1 MTEEAAPS
9 PHPGS
14 SPPGG
19 SAPPPPATTPA
30 GWAEPATFGPP
41 TGAGPTGGPP
51 PGAPSGTYE
60 TAAPQPGGTGHQP
73 GGGGYPPG
81 ATGPGPAAGFAAG
94 TGYGPGY
101 GAGGGPG
108 TPPPGPGGP
117 SVGPLGGNGFTSR
130 YGLVRPR
137 DGRYLAGV
145 CAAIGRATNTDPVLW
160 RVLLA
165 VLGFFGGIGILVYV
179 AAWLIIPNE
188 GDTASPVESMLG
200 RGRSSMSPV
209 TVIVLSILVA
219 ASFGYIVTDAF
230 RAVLLGVAI
239 LIGGALLLNR
249 DGRGPQPGTPVGTP
263 PGPSGT
269 PPGPVPPVAWPAPAH
284 GAAPPAGPLATA
296 PLADG
301 GPAYATVAAPEPP
314 TLPAYAAQPSTAA
327 QSATVQPTTGQPTAK
342 QPAYEQPG
350 YEQPTEQPVYEQPTT
365 EQPVTGQP
373 VTGQPVTGA
382 PADSTAPQ
390 PAGLSAPAPTWPS
403 TAPTW
408 PSTSPTWPSTGTPST
423 GTSSANWPSAPV
435 TGAPTGHRSA
445 ATPGGYRPPFAPH
458 GPYASA
464 TPAASPPPKPPKPP
478 KRPRERSPLGAVTFS
493 LIFLALGL
501 VGLLD
506 LLDVFTFGAS
516 AYFAAALA
524 TVGLGLL
531 VGTWF
536 GRARWLIAL
545 GLVTAAALGTATIA
559 ESYDRIRGVDG
570 AVTWAPTTHR
580 DLANRYENSFGDAV
594 LDLRGI
600 DFTKQESEV
609 TVQVNFGHATVVV
622 PPNVDVTT
630 VADVNAG
637 DAIIFGKR
645 SGGLDG
651 ELRESTDLGADG
663 AGGGTL
669 RLYIHVN
676 AGNLEVTR

>member
-1 MTEEAAPS
+1 MTEEAAQPARPGS
-9 PHPGS
+9 AQPGGS
-14 SPPGG
+14 SPP
-19 SAPPPPATTPA
+19 PPAATPS
-30 GWAEPATFGPP
+30 GWAEPTTFGPP
-41 TGAGPTGGPP
+41 GADP
-51 PGAPSGTYE
+51 
-60 TAAPQPGGTGHQP
+60 TAAFAGGGGTG
-73 GGGGYPPG
+73 YPP
-81 ATGPGPAAGFAAG
+81 G
-94 TGYGPGY
+94 TGYGPDTGY
-101 GAGGGPG
+101 GAAGG
-108 TPPPGPGGP
+108 TPPGPGGP
-117 SVGPLGGNGFTSR
+117 GPSAPPPPLGGAGFTSR

-137 DGRYLAGV
+137 EGRYLAGV

-209 TVIVLSILVA
+209 TVIILGILVA

-230 RAVLLGVAI
+230 RAVLLGAAI

-249 DGRGPQPGTPVGTP
+249 DSRGPQPGAPVG
-263 PGPSGT
+263 PSPVGT
-269 PPGPVPPVAWPAPAH
+269 PPGPVPPVSWPAPAYS
-284 GAAPPAGPLATA
+284 AAPPTGPSATVPLAG
-296 PLADG
+296 AD
-301 GPAYATVAAPEPP
+301 PAYATPPATTPTQAYDAPPVAATQPVSGVGA
-314 TLPAYAAQPSTAA
+314 TAGQPSGTTSSPQAGWPA
-327 QSATVQPTTGQPTAK
+327 PPPAWPTTGAPSSGW
-342 QPAYEQPG
+342 PAA
-350 YEQPTEQPVYEQPTT
+350 
-365 EQPVTGQP
+365 
-373 VTGQPVTGA
+373 PVTGA
-382 PADSTAPQ
+382 PAP
-390 PAGLSAPAPTWPS
+390 
-403 TAPTW
+403 
-408 PSTSPTWPSTGTPST
+408 GTPT
-423 GTSSANWPSAPV
+423 A
-435 TGAPTGHRSA
+435 
-445 ATPGGYRPPFAPH
+445 PGGYRPPFAPH
-458 GPYASA
+458 GPYAS
-464 TPAASPPPKPPKPP
+464 PAPPAYPPRKPPKPP
-478 KRPRERSPLGAVTFS
+478 KRPKERSPLGAVTFS

-501 VGLLD
+501 VALLD
-506 LLDVFTFGAS
+506 LLDVFNIGAS

-524 TVGLGLL
+524 TIGLGLL

-545 GLVTAAALGTATIA
+545 GLVTAAALGTATVA

-570 AVTWAPTTHR
+570 AVTWAPTDYR
-580 DLANRYENSFGDAV
+580 DLADRYENSFGDAV

-600 DFTKQESEV
+600 DFAKRDTQV
-609 TVQVNFGHATVVV
+609 TVAINFGQATVVV

-637 DAIIFGKR
+637 DATIFGNH

-651 ELRESTDLGADG
+651 RLRESTDLGADG